1 MPIIAMD
8 IYPSEEVMSLPQLC
22 ELLSIKMPV
31 IDLSSQE
38 AKNRDVN
45 NFIKYL
51 RNKVKED
58 TTIKIVSQPHSGI
71 INKDL
76 LGKLRMDFYKDSNL
90 VSILVKSQ
98 IVDILLRRENN
109 SLEGRRIVE
118 IAAQIEKHVDE
129 VEGVPFFV
137 KTFILELIDKKII
150 RGNQKRFGIRVPEE
164 TFEDISP
171 DNYLAKKT
179 FEKYGDELSKIKTF
193 DAAVRFLSKSKHMF
207 SELSEEEATRKA
219 GSLIVH
225 YIATERMG

>member
-58 TTIKIVSQPHSGI
+58 TTIKIVSPTHSGI

-76 LGKLRMDFYKDSNL
+76 LAKLRMDFYKDSNL

-118 IAAQIEKHVDE
+118 IATQIEKHVDE

-137 KTFILELIDKKII
+137 KTFLFELIDKKII
-150 RGNQKRFGIRVPEE
+150 RGDHKRFGFRVPDEN
-164 TFEDISP
+164 FEDISP
-171 DNYLAKKT
+171 DNYIAKKT
-179 FEKYGDELSKIKTF
+179 FEKYGAELSKIKTF
-193 DAAVRFLSKSKHMF
+193 SGAVNFLIKCGHMF
-207 SELSEEEATRKA
+207 SELSEEEATQKA

-225 YIATERMG
+225 YIATGRMG